1 MNKPEQHIY
10 VDGGLG
16 KGVGVVISEEYYS
29 EGQRHMFA
37 MYIWIYPVY
46 I

>member
-1 MNKPEQHIY
+1 
-10 VDGGLG
+10 
-16 KGVGVVISEEYYS
+16 VGVVISEEYYS

-46 I
+46 IWTWQSLFIWIVAVADT